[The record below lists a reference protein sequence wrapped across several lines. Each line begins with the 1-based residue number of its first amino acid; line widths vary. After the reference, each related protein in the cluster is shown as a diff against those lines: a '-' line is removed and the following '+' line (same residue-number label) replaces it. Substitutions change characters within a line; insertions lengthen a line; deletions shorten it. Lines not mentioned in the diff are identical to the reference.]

1 MTTPQ
6 PSGRLVRHDEGVF
19 VVLDRV
25 FLAPIDDVWGSL
37 TRPYRLNAW
46 IGHCAGHPQTG
57 ALRILPAGMP
67 DAEWANVAV
76 LECDPPHRFRG
87 EVGSA
92 GDSRR
97 VYLHLSRA
105 NSYTTVTFGQRV
117 RSHVDEAEVGVRAE
131 YMLDRLVASRG
142 KHPMPSW
149 DDYFPALLPHYQR
162 LLTEPAIVR
171 TTSTPHPGRARSDA
185 ASEADRDAEDERA
198 DQLSR

>member
-1 MTTPQ
+1 
-6 PSGRLVRHDEGVF
+6 LVRHNDGVF

-57 ALRILPAGMP
+57 AVRILPAGMP
-67 DAEWANVAV
+67 DAEWVNVAV

-87 EVGSA
+87 EVGVA
-92 GDSRR
+92 GNSRR
-97 VYLHLSRA
+97 VYLHLSHA
-105 NSYTTVTFGQRV
+105 SSYTSVTFGQRV
-117 RSHVDEAEVGVRAE
+117 KSTADEAEVGVRAE

-149 DDYFPALLPHYQR
+149 DDYYPALLPHYQR

-171 TTSTPHPGRARSDA
+171 TTSVPSAATGLPGGASVSD
-185 ASEADRDAEDERA
+185 EDAERA

>member
-6 PSGRLVRHDEGVF
+6 PSGRLVRHNDGVF

-57 ALRILPAGMP
+57 AVRILPAGMP

-87 EVGSA
+87 EVGVA
-92 GDSRR
+92 GNSRR
-97 VYLHLSRA
+97 VYLHLSHA
-105 NSYTTVTFGQRV
+105 SSYTSVTFGQRV
-117 RSHVDEAEVGVRAE
+117 KSTADEAEVGVRAE

-149 DDYFPALLPHYQR
+149 DDYYPALLPHYQR

-171 TTSTPHPGRARSDA
+171 TTSAPNPV
-185 ASEADRDAEDERA
+185 A

>member
-6 PSGRLVRHDEGVF
+6 PSGRLVRHDDGVF

-46 IGHCAGHPQTG
+46 IGRCTGHPQTG
-57 ALRILPAGMP
+57 AVRILPAGMP
-67 DAEWANVAV
+67 DADWVNVAV

-87 EVGSA
+87 EVGVA
-92 GDSRR
+92 GNSRR
-97 VYLHLSRA
+97 VYLHLSHA
-105 NSYTTVTFGQRV
+105 SSYTSVTYGQRV
-117 RSHVDEAEVGVRAE
+117 KSTTDEAEVGVRAE
-131 YMLDRLVASRG
+131 YMMDRLVASRG

-149 DDYFPALLPHYQR
+149 EDYYPALLPHYQR
-162 LLTEPAIVR
+162 LLTEPAIMR
-171 TTSTPHPGRARSDA
+171 TTSASRAAAEVASKLSD
-185 ASEADRDAEDERA
+185 ENEERA